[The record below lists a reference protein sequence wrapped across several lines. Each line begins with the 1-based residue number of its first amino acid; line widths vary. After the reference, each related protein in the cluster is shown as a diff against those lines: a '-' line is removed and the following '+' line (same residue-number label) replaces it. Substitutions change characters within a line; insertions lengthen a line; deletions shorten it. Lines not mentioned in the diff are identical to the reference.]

1 MRSFSFAITLLV
13 AFTGFTL
20 AQQTSATGAVPTA
33 GSSPSTAP
41 CEAQNIVDAC
51 LASMKPQLNACGPN
65 DWKCLCEQSNN
76 VLTCYNN
83 CPKSPDRFG
92 AEQTKQSYCNAAAA
106 YSSLSSSTAT
116 ATTTTTSATKTTET
130 AAASTTTS
138 SAGFSPSESKGAA
151 AGLAVEGGGLLAAVL
166 AGFIAL

>member
-20 AQQTSATGAVPTA
+20 AQQTSAAA

-51 LASMKPQLNACGPN
+51 LTSMKPQLNACGPN

-92 AEQTKQSYCNAAAA
+92 AEQMKQSYCNAAGA

-116 ATTTTTSATKTTET
+116 TTATTTSATRTTET

-138 SAGFSPSESKGAA
+138 SAGFSPSASEGAA

-166 AGFIAL
+166 AGFIVL